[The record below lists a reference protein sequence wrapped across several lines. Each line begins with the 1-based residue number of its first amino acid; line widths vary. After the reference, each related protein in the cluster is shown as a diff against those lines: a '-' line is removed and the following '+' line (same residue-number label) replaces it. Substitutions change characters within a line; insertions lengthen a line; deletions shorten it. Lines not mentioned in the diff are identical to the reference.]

1 MTQILHT
8 SLTAAVLSAAV
19 LFASSPSFAYG
30 DAVPMSV
37 IGIEAM
43 APVTSLNATST
54 EITPA
59 ESQAQ
64 AQTPAV
70 LPDSRLSRW
79 IAALRQLLDGAIE
92 VALR

>member
-8 SLTAAVLSAAV
+8 SFTAAVLSAAV

-54 EITPA
+54 EITPV
-59 ESQAQ
+59 ESQ

-70 LPDSRLSRW
+70 LPASRLSRW